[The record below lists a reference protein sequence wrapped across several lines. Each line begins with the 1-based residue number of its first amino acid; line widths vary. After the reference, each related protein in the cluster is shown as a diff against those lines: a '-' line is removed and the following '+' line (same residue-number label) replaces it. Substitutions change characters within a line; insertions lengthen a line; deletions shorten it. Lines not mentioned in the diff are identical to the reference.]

1 MWALV
6 ELAKRAR
13 DDPASQLRIEAL
25 DDIEFATD
33 GAPSELLQTKHQ
45 VRPASDLT
53 ANNPDV
59 WRSLNSWMD
68 LQRGWDDNS
77 PILRLVTTATA
88 PARSPLASL
97 RSGSGRN
104 APSAMRALSAAARE
118 STNKKTALWR
128 KKFLDLPIHDRLNL
142 LECVIVED
150 GSRIARDIDQPL
162 LSVLRYGIARAHED
176 SLLQQVKGWW
186 AGIAV
191 RLLDGSL
198 PAITGHDLLS
208 YMEDLVDQ
216 FRSDTL
222 PVSLAIRNSPFAE
235 QDSRAFHDREF
246 VQQLFWIALDNT
258 RLWKAIRDYHRSY
271 AQRSQWLRSNLV
283 AEFEL
288 DRFARALYDEW
299 EEIFDEKVEQ
309 VSRGDIDEEQA
320 GRDVLSI
327 MARDAR
333 VRLRDRFDQPWF
345 TRGMIHAIADGYAG
359 YRIGWHP
366 DFQLKLESL
375 LTHVS
380 A

>member
-1 MWALV
+1 
-6 ELAKRAR
+6 
-13 DDPASQLRIEAL
+13 
-25 DDIEFATD
+25 
-33 GAPSELLQTKHQ
+33 
-45 VRPASDLT
+45 
-53 ANNPDV
+53 
-59 WRSLNSWMD
+59 
-68 LQRGWDDNS
+68 
-77 PILRLVTTATA
+77 
-88 PARSPLASL
+88 
-97 RSGSGRN
+97 
-104 APSAMRALSAAARE
+104 MRALSAAARE